1 MLILF
6 QPWKSSSEEKEQKLF
21 FFYPWPIQS
30 DFSEGNEESE
40 GIYAKIRD

>member
-21 FFYPWPIQS
+21 FFILGLYNQISLKGMKNQ
-30 DFSEGNEESE
+30 E
-40 GIYAKIRD
+40 GIYAKIQD